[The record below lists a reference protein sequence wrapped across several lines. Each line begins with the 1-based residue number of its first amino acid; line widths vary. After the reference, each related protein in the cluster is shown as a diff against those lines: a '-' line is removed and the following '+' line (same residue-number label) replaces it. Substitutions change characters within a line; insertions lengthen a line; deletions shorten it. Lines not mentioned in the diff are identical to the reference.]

1 MSIDNPEI
9 IKLTNEVVRPLAEQ
23 TRDLM
28 IKLSIIQ
35 ERIDRLM
42 PLIPN
47 DASVILDGREAEG
60 VSRLT
65 GQDIYGILS
74 IRNQIVALN
83 TPEASALINKAC
95 VRPLPGM

>member
-1 MSIDNPEI
+1 MTIDNPEI
-9 IKLTNEVVRPLAEQ
+9 IRLTNEVVRPLAEQ
-23 TRDLM
+23 TRDLI

-47 DASVILDGREAEG
+47 DTSLILDGREAEG

-65 GQDIYGILS
+65 GQDIHGILA
-74 IRNQIVALN
+74 IRNQIVALI
-83 TPEASALINKAC
+83 TPEASALIHKAC

>member
-9 IKLTNEVVRPLAEQ
+9 VRLTNEVVRPLAEQ
-23 TRDLM
+23 TRDLI

-47 DASVILDGREAEG
+47 DTSVILDGREAEG

-65 GQDIYGILS
+65 GQDIYGILA
-74 IRNQIVALN
+74 IRNQIVSLI
-83 TPEASALINKAC
+83 TPEASALIHKAC